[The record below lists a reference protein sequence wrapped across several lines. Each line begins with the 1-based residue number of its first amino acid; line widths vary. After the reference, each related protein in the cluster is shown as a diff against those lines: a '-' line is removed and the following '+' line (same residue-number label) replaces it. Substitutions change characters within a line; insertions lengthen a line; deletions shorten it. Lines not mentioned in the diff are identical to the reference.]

1 MNKIR
6 QRAIYI
12 LLILGGILGCLG
24 FYARMWEV
32 MQAEKYFSEATIQSI
47 EQYSYRNELHWSS
60 RGYRVYIVG
69 ENKPID
75 FPLKNW
81 DNTVNVGDAVDLI
94 VRSSFP
100 WFGLK
105 NELDGLSINH
115 HE

>member
-1 MNKIR
+1 MNRIR
-6 QRAIYI
+6 KHFICG
-12 LLILGGILGCLG
+12 LFILGGILCCLG
-24 FYARMWEV
+24 LYARIWET
-32 MQAEKYFSEATIQSI
+32 MQSEIYFSKATIRSI
-47 EQYSYRNELHWSS
+47 EPYSHTNDLHWSS
-60 RGYRVYIVG
+60 GGYRVYIVR

-81 DNTVNVGDAVDLI
+81 DETVHVRDAVDLV
-94 VRSSFP
+94 VRRSFP